1 MVCFQQAAMAYLQ
14 YYKANNMHMAYKNR
28 ELNQQGDEKLTQFEH
43 RLSKYLVRMFE
54 VVQLKQ
60 KKYAAM
66 SEDAI
71 FKELDKVIACQLSME
86 ISPNIDLDAYVSASG
101 VSSGLT
107 TNIPLVDIIVN
118 IDLFTA
124 SFEDRNMVLRIIKE
138 LYNHCTT
145 MKKLLLKHGRL
156 ILAILMRKYDK

>member
-1 MVCFQQAAMAYLQ
+1 
-14 YYKANNMHMAYKNR
+14 MAYKNR
-28 ELNQQGDEKLTQFEH
+28 ELNQQGDEKLTQYEN
-43 RLSKYLVRMFE
+43 RLEKYLQRMFE

-60 KKYAAM
+60 KKYASM

-86 ISPNIDLDAYVSASG
+86 ISSEIDLDAYVSSSG

-124 SFEDRNMVLRIIKE
+124 SFEDRNMVMRIIKE
-138 LYNHCTT
+138 LFNHCTT
-145 MKKLLLKHGRL
+145 MKKLLLKHGKL

>member
-1 MVCFQQAAMAYLQ
+1 
-14 YYKANNMHMAYKNR
+14 MAYKNR
-28 ELNQQGDEKLTQFEH
+28 ELNQQGDENLIVYEN
-43 RLSKYLVRMFE
+43 RLEKYLVRMFE

-86 ISPNIDLDAYVSASG
+86 ISADIDLDAYVSSSG

-124 SFEDRNMVLRIIKE
+124 TFEDRTMVLRIIKE

>member
-1 MVCFQQAAMAYLQ
+1 
-14 YYKANNMHMAYKNR
+14 MAYKNR
-28 ELNQQGDEKLTQFEH
+28 ELNTHGDEKLIQYEL
-43 RLSKYLVRMFE
+43 RLSKYLNRMFE
-54 VVQLKQ
+54 VVQLKN
-60 KKYAAM
+60 KKYASM

-71 FKELDKVIACQLSME
+71 FKELDKVISCQLTME
-86 ISPNIDLDAYVSASG
+86 LSPDKDIDDYINQSG

-107 TNIPLVDIIVN
+107 TKIPMVDIIIN

-138 LYNHCTT
+138 LFNHCTT
-145 MKKLLLKHGRL
+145 MKKLLLKHGKL

>member
-1 MVCFQQAAMAYLQ
+1 
-14 YYKANNMHMAYKNR
+14 MHMAYKNR
-28 ELNQQGDEKLTQFEH
+28 ELNQQGDEKLTQYEN
-43 RLSKYLVRMFE
+43 RLEKYLVRMFE

-71 FKELDKVIACQLSME
+71 FKELDKVISCQLSME
-86 ISPNIDLDAYVSASG
+86 ISPDVDLDAYVSSSG

-107 TNIPLVDIIVN
+107 TKIPIVDIVVN

-124 SFEDRNMVLRIIKE
+124 TFEDRNMVLRIIKE

-145 MKKLLLKHGRL
+145 MKKLLLKHGKL